1 MSNNIH
7 TLELCYGLARLA
19 KPQSGEDWGS
29 ERQVEAENDFWNQ
42 LKIQL
47 GDEAYDNIWGEIESS
62 KMDVEEMIDYALTFL
77 GDDCKLTDQEMTK
90 IINDKTISDQTEEV
104 RKQVMAFAFG
114 EEFMASEN
122 KGEKQQLNQYEHKF
136 DFLDGVI
143 DIQFTITEEG
153 KQFAFVGFQDET
165 HNSVLHDGE
174 VVWFGS
180 NPEFI
185 RKDMESGIKGQLLQ
199 EHGYSV
205 IKANLLYSTFVKP

>member
-1 MSNNIH
+1 MLANTDKAQRAIQH
-7 TLELCYGLARLA
+7 LWKELDKVWDGDVRPDNWNTTCEAMAVITESLGFEIDTYD
-19 KPQSGEDWGS
+19 QSGH
-29 ERQVEAENDFWNQ
+29 
-42 LKIQL
+42 LKWLAQYDQS
-47 GDEAYDNIWGEIESS
+47 GDL
-62 KMDVEEMIDYALTFL
+62 KM
-77 GDDCKLTDQEMTK
+77 
-90 IINDKTISDQTEEV
+90 
-104 RKQVMAFAFG
+104 
-114 EEFMASEN
+114 
-122 KGEKQQLNQYEHKF
+122 NQYEHKF

-185 RKDMESGIKGQLLQ
+185 RKDMESDIKGQLLQ

-205 IKANLLYSTFVKP
+205 IKAHLLYSTFVKP